1 MFQREDKR
9 VFLGDTAAAVL
20 GREKAPKLSPSPHF
34 QSAVRGRY
42 KREEEDFLIDE
53 KDGLGGRK
61 REKRC

>member
-9 VFLGDTAAAVL
+9 VFF
-20 GREKAPKLSPSPHF
+20 GRHSSCCFGKRKSPKIVPFPRF